1 MTAAA
6 LLAPRGKRP
15 SGWRATLLAATAAA
29 LVATTASA
37 QQTAPVPAGD
47 PELFVV
53 FGLAPG
59 DELNLRATPS
69 GTGMRVGRVPPG
81 AMVRN
86 LGCEEAGGYIWC
98 KVADTANQGLEG
110 WAAGRY
116 LVGEALG
123 DIGLPLTEP
132 EPVRLAPLDDPSAP
146 KLPPEVAALLSEPD
160 VDATVTV
167 PCAREVGEPM
177 SLCAAKVRRT
187 GDGTADVTVMWVDGS
202 SRTLHFR
209 NREAEGSDSGD
220 VLSVTREAGL
230 NIIRVGEGERFEIA
244 DAVVFGS

>member
-1 MTAAA
+1 MTS
-6 LLAPRGKRP
+6 LRRP
-15 SGWRATLLAATAAA
+15 SFLRAGLASRCRDALPILAMAAFAATNAA
-29 LVATTASA
+29 A

-53 FGLAPG
+53 FGLAHN

-69 GTGMRVGRVPPG
+69 GTGMRVGRLPAG

-98 KVADTANQGLEG
+98 KVADMRDPGVEG

-116 LVGEALG
+116 LVGESLG
-123 DIGLPLTEP
+123 DVGLSLAEP
-132 EPVRLAPLDDPSAP
+132 EPARLGPLEDPAAR
-146 KLPPEVAALLSEPD
+146 LPPEVAALLSEPD
-160 VDATVTV
+160 VDATAII

-187 GDGTADVTVMWVDGS
+187 GDGAAEVTVTWADGS

-209 NREAEGSDSGD
+209 NGEAEGSDSRD

-230 NIIRVGEGERFEIA
+230 NIIRVGEGERFEVA
-244 DAVVFGS
+244 DAVVFGG

>member
-1 MTAAA
+1 MTPPAASFAPRGGTSRLRAKMLTAAA
-6 LLAPRGKRP
+6 
-15 SGWRATLLAATAAA
+15 AA
-29 LVATTASA
+29 LIATGASA

-81 AMVRN
+81 TMVRN
-86 LGCEEAGGYIWC
+86 LGCEEAGGYVWC
-98 KVADTANQGLEG
+98 RVADTGNQGLEG

-116 LVGEALG
+116 LVGESLG
-123 DIGLPLTEP
+123 DLGLPLAEP
-132 EPVRLAPLDDPSAP
+132 EPVRLAPLEDPAS

-160 VDATVTV
+160 VDATATV

-187 GDGTADVTVMWVDGS
+187 GDGAAEVTVMWTDGS
-202 SRTLHFR
+202 SRTLQFR
-209 NREAEGSDSGD
+209 NGEAEGSDSSA

>member
-1 MTAAA
+1 M
-6 LLAPRGKRP
+6 LM
-15 SGWRATLLAATAAA
+15 ATGAF
-29 LVATTASA
+29 A
-37 QQTAPVPAGD
+37 QQTEPVPAGD

-69 GTGMRVGRVPPG
+69 GTGMRVGRVPNG
-81 AMVRN
+81 AMVQN

-98 KVADTANQGLEG
+98 KVADTDDAATEG

-116 LVGEALG
+116 LVGESMGTA
-123 DIGLPLTEP
+123 
-132 EPVRLAPLDDPSAP
+132 S
-146 KLPPEVAALLSEPD
+146 LPPEPPEPARMEPVAASESLPPEIAVLLSEPD
-160 VDATVTV
+160 VDATATV
-167 PCAREVGEPM
+167 PCARNVGEPM

-187 GDGTADVTVMWVDGS
+187 DDGDAEVIVLWADGS

-209 NREAEGSDSGD
+209 NREAEGSDSRE

-230 NIIRVGEGERFEIA
+230 NMIRVGEGERFEIA
-244 DAVVFGS
+244 DTVVFGG

>member
-1 MTAAA
+1 MTRPTRPFSLRA
-6 LLAPRGKRP
+6 LASPAWRVASLSLA
-15 SGWRATLLAATAAA
+15 LTA
-29 LVATTASA
+29 LATTGVSA
-37 QQTAPVPAGD
+37 QQKAPVPAGD

-69 GTGMRVGRVPPG
+69 GTGMRVGRVPSG

-86 LGCEEAGGYIWC
+86 LGCEEASGYIWC
-98 KVADTANQGLEG
+98 KVADTGNQGFEG

-116 LVGEALG
+116 LVGESIG
-123 DIGLPLTEP
+123 DVGLPLAEP
-132 EPVRLAPLDDPSAP
+132 EAVRLEPLDDPASR
-146 KLPPEVAALLSEPD
+146 LPPEVAALLSEPD
-160 VDATVTV
+160 VDATATI

-187 GDGTADVTVMWVDGS
+187 GDDAAAVTVMWADGS
-202 SRTLHFR
+202 SRTLLFR
-209 NREAEGSDSGD
+209 NREAEGSDSSD

-244 DAVVFGS
+244 DAVVFGG